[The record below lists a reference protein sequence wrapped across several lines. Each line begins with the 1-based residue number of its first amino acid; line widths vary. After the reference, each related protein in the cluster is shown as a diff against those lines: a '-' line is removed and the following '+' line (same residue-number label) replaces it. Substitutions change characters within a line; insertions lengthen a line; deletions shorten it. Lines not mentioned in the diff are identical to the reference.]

1 MTESLSDKLLKAR
14 ADENPTYFMCGKK
27 SIPALVEKAKKEAA
41 QLLKELELFYS
52 FGGDVDIIIEPVHH
66 ELCYSI
72 GATLTWNGKA
82 IKSEDTC
89 DLLFLELNEL
99 MLNRMLKS
107 GMVSFGNVG
116 KGEHK

>member
-1 MTESLSDKLLKAR
+1 MATTLSDKLLERR

-27 SIPALVEKAKKEAA
+27 SIPMLVEKAKAEAE
-41 QLLKELELFYS
+41 QLLKELEQFYT
-52 FGGDVDIIIEPVHH
+52 FAGDVDIIIEPVSHD
-66 ELCYSI
+66 LCYSI

-107 GMVSFGNVG
+107 GMVSFGNV
-116 KGEHK
+116 

>member
-1 MTESLSDKLLKAR
+1 MASTLSDKLLKER

-27 SIPALVEKAKKEAA
+27 SVPMLVEKAKAEAA
-41 QLLKELELFYS
+41 QLLEELELFYT
-52 FGGDVDIIIEPVHH
+52 FAGDVDIIIAPVHH
-66 ELCYSI
+66 DLCYSI
-72 GATLTWNGKA
+72 GATLTWNGKP

-107 GMVSFGNVG
+107 GMLSFGNV
-116 KGEHK
+116 

>member
-1 MTESLSDKLLKAR
+1 MKTASDKLLIAR
-14 ADENPTYFMCGKK
+14 ADEHPTYFMCGKK

-41 QLLKELELFYS
+41 QLLEELKLFYT
-52 FGGDVDIIIEPVHH
+52 FAGEVDIVIEPIHH

-107 GMVSFGNVG
+107 GMVSFG
-116 KGEHK
+116 HL